1 MERGG
6 KFHNENMV
14 DSCVVLSGVNSTR
27 TLQLNNLFK
36 PLWEHEG
43 WNTPGS
49 VDEAE
54 VLLQASNQIEHK
66 SIFWSEEG
74 IRLLWYTRKTEYS
87 YSYVYLTTNNDL
99 VQTIHFTTL
108 SNFTL
113 EDIINFLDEPSEI
126 SISMQKTADAWINT
140 YTLYYPQSKTMI
152 YSGKANDLT
161 GPSPDEYIEILS
173 LNADFDSDD
182 LPPWR
187 ADDYENRQPWLG
199 YGHLEEYLPGV
210 EIP

>member
-1 MERGG
+1 
-6 KFHNENMV
+6 
-14 DSCVVLSGVNSTR
+14 LSGCQFNSNIT
-27 TLQLNNLFK
+27 TEQPLQAFEIGEQCPHICWL
-36 PLWEHEG
+36 G
-43 WNTPGS
+43 IRPGITS

-66 SIFWSEEG
+66 SIVRSEEG
-74 IRLLWYTRKTEYS
+74 IQLLWYTGTTEYS
-87 YSYVYLTTNNDL
+87 DSYVYLTTNNDL
-99 VQTIHFTTL
+99 VQTIHITTL

-113 EDIINFLDEPSEI
+113 EDIINFLGEPSEI

-161 GPSPDEYIEILS
+161 GPSPDDFIDNLS
-173 LNADFDSDD
+173 LNADFDSED